1 MKKSNKSVWIML
13 IVVVGI
19 IAIII
24 ILLNTGSKTETTD
37 SAESIKDQANDK
49 ALEHIQSLSS
59 SRNIPLTSS
68 NPLQNTQL
76 GKYVNNNVVNNGFL
90 NPVGSVV
97 QSTFSGGQ
105 TTTAGKIINIAS
117 GGVTQ
122 SVKKL
127 FGF

>member
-1 MKKSNKSVWIML
+1 ML